1 MLNILISLPLGILLI
16 IILFLLMRRMLGWG
30 VMSIAGLLLLLV
42 FAVYGAYAML
52 QWPGLD
58 VFALH
63 LALYLLTIYITALI
77 SQQRSVAAQ
86 NTESAVK
93 WHWGPIVIIGFFI
106 GVVLINTLFVML
118 AQQGTDTTL
127 ARWMLPAPTH
137 AKEVHSGFP
146 GTVFHDFREKED
158 QFNQYQH
165 LRHEQTQRGWRVRQ
179 GWQEQAV
186 AETPATLL
194 LEVLDKA
201 GNAIRIDTITG
212 KFLYPANSRYDVNVD
227 LHQQHTDYY
236 QAQVTLPKPG
246 RWELVLT
253 LRRGDERHEV
263 IAYTDV
269 LPAQAKP

>member
-77 SQQRSVAAQ
+77 TQQRSGAAQ

-93 WHWGPIVIIGFFI
+93 WHWGPIAIIGFFI

-186 AETPATLL
+186 AGTPATLL
-194 LEVLDKA
+194 LEALDKA

-227 LHQQHTDYY
+227 LHQKDTDYY

-253 LRRGDERHEV
+253 LQRGDERHEV

>member
-16 IILFLLMRRMLGWG
+16 VILFLLMRRILGWG
-30 VMSIAGLLLLLV
+30 VFAIAGVLLILV
-42 FAVYGAYAML
+42 FAVYGVYALL

-58 VFALH
+58 VVALH
-63 LALYLLTIYITALI
+63 IALYLLTIYIVALI

-86 NTESAVK
+86 NTESVVK

-106 GVVLINTLFVML
+106 GVVLINTLFIML

-227 LHQQHTDYY
+227 LHQKNTDYY